1 MITSNSILFT
11 IISVFA
17 LQAIVLS
24 ALIFFKRPKILA
36 QKFLAMLTFFYAIMA
51 LNIVLV
57 NVLKDHNMLD
67 VFRYV
72 QLEMLYGIGPALY
85 FYTKSVTNTSFKFSK
100 QHLIHFL
107 PLVLEF
113 IFYRTSI
120 YRNGADGLYENPI
133 PSISYVYLI
142 EQWIGVISIITYS
155 IISLRLLFNHQVL
168 LKQYYAKLDKHSFDW
183 LKIPI
188 LIYASFFILWNIIT
202 EIDRFV
208 FDRSLRE
215 YYFLPTFVVLSI
227 LCTWIAFKG
236 YLRKQESSLAL
247 KVLVDTSEKVKEPI
261 KKDTQFIEKLEQ
273 LMQNEKPYL
282 STDINLTKLSEL
294 LQMKPK
300 IVSLKINQNCS
311 KNFYDLINS
320 YRVAEFKER
329 LKSSDKDKLSLLGL
343 AYECGFNSKST
354 FNHVFKKTTQLTPS
368 QYLKG
373 IENTSEKKQ

>member
-1 MITSNSILFT
+1 
-11 IISVFA
+11 
-17 LQAIVLS
+17 
-24 ALIFFKRPKILA
+24 
-36 QKFLAMLTFFYAIMA
+36 
-51 LNIVLV
+51 
-57 NVLKDHNMLD
+57 
-67 VFRYV
+67 
-72 QLEMLYGIGPALY
+72 
-85 FYTKSVTNTSFKFSK
+85 
-100 QHLIHFL
+100 
-107 PLVLEF
+107 
-113 IFYRTSI
+113 
-120 YRNGADGLYENPI
+120 YENPI

-247 KVLVDTSEKVKEPI
+247 KVLVDTSEKVKKPI